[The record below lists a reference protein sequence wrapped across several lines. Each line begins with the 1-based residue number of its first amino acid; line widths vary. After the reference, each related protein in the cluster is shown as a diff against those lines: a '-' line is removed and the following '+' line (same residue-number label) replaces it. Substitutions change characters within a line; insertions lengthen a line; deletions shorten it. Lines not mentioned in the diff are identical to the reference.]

1 MRTPLLA
8 VLALALAITPA
19 TVHAQRAG
27 TTARQTG
34 RGIRDGARTTGRG
47 VRDGARQTGRA
58 VRDGARETGRAIRD
72 VFRR

>member
-1 MRTPLLA
+1 MRT
-8 VLALALAITPA
+8 VTLALLTLAFAITPA
-19 TVHAQRAG
+19 TAHAQRRGGAV
-27 TTARQTG
+27 RQTG